1 MCARVF
7 TPDARVAL
15 ENTKRIQPAMTFK
28 PGKSG
33 NPAGKP
39 PGAKN
44 KNTLAVEALL
54 NGEAETLTRKA
65 IELAKTGDM
74 AALRLCLD
82 RIAPARKDRPIYI
95 RLPPLSSAED
105 AVRAAAAI
113 VEALGK
119 GKITPS
125 EAADVGKMV
134 DNYVNALKAADL
146 DDRLKKLEKA
156 VS

>member
-1 MCARVF
+1 
-7 TPDARVAL
+7 
-15 ENTKRIQPAMTFK
+15 MTFQ

-39 PGAKN
+39 AGARN
-44 KNTLAVEALL
+44 KTTLAVEALL
-54 NGEAETLTRKA
+54 DGEAETLT
-65 IELAKTGDM
+65 
-74 AALRLCLD
+74 
-82 RIAPARKDRPIYI
+82 RKDRPIYI